1 MTESHAILLLLGLV
15 TACAVA
21 TTAIFLMT
29 AGDLRR
35 VLRQID
41 RFFSDCDRTR
51 KEAERTL
58 GVAHRLL
65 ARADTTSVRIHSVI
79 EKTCE
84 TAEALLG
91 QFSFLKGK
99 VVSLWPG
106 HSGNG
111 GRRPSRSRK
120 VHRIGNHQKEDSA

>member
-1 MTESHAILLLLGLV
+1 MTENHAILLLLGLV
-15 TACAVA
+15 TACTMA

-35 VLRQID
+35 VLRQIT
-41 RFFSDCDRTR
+41 RFLSDCDRTC

-58 GVAHRLL
+58 GVAHHLL
-65 ARADTTSVRIHSVI
+65 SRADTVAEQVQGVV
-79 EKTCE
+79 EKTCNL
-84 TAEALLG
+84 AELALG
-91 QFSFLKGK
+91 QISFLKGK

-111 GRRPSRSRK
+111 GS
-120 VHRIGNHQKEDSA
+120 

>member
-1 MTESHAILLLLGLV
+1 MTESHVMVLLLGLV
-15 TACAVA
+15 TACTLV

-35 VLRQID
+35 VLRRID
-41 RFFSDCDRTR
+41 RFLSDCDRTC

-58 GVAHRLL
+58 GVAHHLL
-65 ARADTTSVRIHSVI
+65 SRADSA
-79 EKTCE
+79 
-84 TAEALLG
+84 AEQVQDTL
-91 QFSFLKGK
+91 SFLKGK

-111 GRRPSRSRK
+111 GGRSRSRK
-120 VHRIGNHQKEDSA
+120 VHRIGNH